1 MTPYVVGIE
10 KCVNIKFLTT
20 TAVGEKAQ
28 RAPRLAQQ
36 SALDTELRVLL
47 CKLEF
52 LSLVLLKYGLG
63 ITHILKK
70 KVKQVQEE
78 KL

>member
-1 MTPYVVGIE
+1 MTPYIVRIE

-20 TAVGEKAQ
+20 TAVGEDAQ
-28 RAPRLAQQ
+28 RTPRLAQQ

-52 LSLVLLKYGLG
+52 LSLVLFKHGLG
-63 ITHILKK
+63 ISHILKK

>member
-1 MTPYVVGIE
+1 MCKYKIPHNHSCWRRCTEG
-10 KCVNIKFLTT
+10 
-20 TAVGEKAQ
+20 
-28 RAPRLAQQ
+28 PRLAQQ

-52 LSLVLLKYGLG
+52 LSLVLFKYGLG